1 MRQIYLISIFLLF
14 TSLCFSSIKGKVIDQ
29 KGESIPGTN
38 VYWLHT
44 TVGAVTDLNGE
55 FELAQHDKSNQI
67 VVSNIAYVS
76 DTVAVTAD
84 QKILI
89 SLKEVRQLAELSVV
103 SKTPGT
109 IKQRSAIFQTEKI
122 TGAELCKAACCNLSE
137 SFETNPSV
145 DVSYSDAATGAK
157 QIKMLGLSG
166 SYVQM
171 LTENIPNL
179 RGISSSYGLGFIP
192 GPWMESIQ
200 VSKGTASVVNGY
212 EAITGQI
219 NVEYKKP
226 QSSEIVAAN
235 VFASDAGRFEGNVN
249 ASAKLSNEL
258 STGILL
264 HASDEIKAIDDNG
277 DNFMD
282 MPMVKQYNFIN
293 RWYYKKSDYI
303 SQAFIRAL
311 SEDRVGGTM
320 DENYKIGINTKRYEF
335 FLKNGYV
342 FDNVKGTSVGFI
354 VSGSHHNQDANYGA
368 KHYQGRQDNL
378 YANLI
383 YQTSFSEMH
392 KLSTGLSFNYDKY
405 DEKLTIGTLTA
416 FPRQETTPGAFA
428 EYTFNLNDNFIALA
442 GLRADYNSL
451 YGAFVT
457 PRLHLKYNASEH
469 LNFRASA
476 GKGYRSPNVLA
487 ENNFLLASNR
497 QMNIAND
504 LKMEEAWNYGLSSQV
519 LFPVLG
525 RELSLTG
532 EWYLT
537 NFVNQ
542 VVVDMDSNP
551 HAVSFTNLT
560 GKSYSS
566 SAQLEANMEIMKG
579 LSLTMA
585 HRITDV
591 KTTIAGQLRDKPLTD
606 RSKSLITVSYQTPL
620 KKWQFDYTAQFSGG
634 GRLPDPDAANALWNS
649 TYKPYNMM
657 NAQVTKYFRTWS
669 VYVGSE
675 NLTNF
680 VQKNPIIDV
689 QNPYSNDFDA
699 AMVWGPVH
707 GRKLYVGLRWAI
719 DREE

>member
-1 MRQIYLISIFLLF
+1 MRQIYIISIFLLF
-14 TSLCFSSIKGKVIDQ
+14 NLICFSAIKGKIVDQ

-38 VYWLHT
+38 VYWLNT
-44 TVGAVTDLNGE
+44 TVGAVTDINGE
-55 FELAQHDKSNQI
+55 FELAQHTKSNQI

-76 DTVAVTAD
+76 DTIVVNNDA
-84 QKILI
+84 KLLI

-103 SKTPGT
+103 SKTIGT
-109 IKQRSAIFQTEKI
+109 IKQRSAVFQTEKI

-145 DVSYSDAATGAK
+145 DVSYSDATTGAK

-166 SYVQM
+166 AYVQM

-179 RGISSSYGLGFIP
+179 RGISSTYGLGFIP

-226 QSSEIVAAN
+226 QTSEIVAAN

-249 ASAKLSNEL
+249 ASAKISNSL

-293 RWYYKKSDYI
+293 RWYYKKGDYM

-311 SEDRVGGTM
+311 SEDREGGQM
-320 DENYKIGINTKRYEF
+320 NGNYKIGIDTKRYEF
-335 FLKNGYV
+335 FLKNGYLI
-342 FDNVKGTSVGFI
+342 DNAKNTSVGFL
-354 VSGSHHNQDANYGA
+354 VSGSLHNQDANYGA
-368 KHYQGRQDNL
+368 KIYQGRQDNL
-378 YANLI
+378 YANFI
-383 YQTSFSEMH
+383 FQTSFTEIH
-392 KLSTGLSFNYDKY
+392 KLSTGLSFNYDKF
-405 DEKLTIGTLTA
+405 DEKLTVGTLTA

-428 EYTFNLNDNFIALA
+428 EYTFNLNDKFIALA
-442 GLRADYNSL
+442 GLRADYNSM
-451 YGAFVT
+451 YGTFVT
-457 PRLHLKYNASEH
+457 PRLHLKYNAGEH

-497 QMNIAND
+497 KMNIAND

-519 LFPVLG
+519 LFPVFG

-532 EWYLT
+532 EWYYT

-542 VVVDMDSNP
+542 VVVDMDSDP
-551 HAVSFTNLT
+551 HAVSFANLN

-566 SAQLEANMEIMKG
+566 SAQIEANMEVFKG
-579 LSLTMA
+579 LSLTLA

-591 KTTIAGQLRDKPLTD
+591 ETTIGGQLREKPLTD

-620 KKWQFDYTAQFSGG
+620 KKWQFDFTAQFSGG
-634 GRLPDPDAANALWNS
+634 GRLPDPSIINPLWDN
-649 TYKPYNMM
+649 TYQPYTMM

-669 VYVGSE
+669 VYLGSE

-689 QNPYSNDFDA
+689 QNPMSNDFDA
-699 AMVWGPVH
+699 AMVWGPMH

-719 DREE
+719 DRD